1 MQRFLIVF
9 LSILLVL
16 TGCSITADQEPIGQP
31 EPAVQEQKAY
41 DVILEFPAERYPET
55 AAHIQDA
62 IQKGHSDICT
72 IDRDG
77 ADQNREESLRGIPT
91 KEGYDRDEWPM
102 AFCAEGGKGAHI
114 AYIDPSD
121 NRGAGS
127 WVSHEVEEY
136 PDGTRVKFV
145 VKAKGKAPEEAKPVN
160 GGQPEGKPEEKPF
173 EDKNCSDFQTQ
184 EEAKKYLLPGDPH
197 RLDPNKN
204 GIPCEHLPAS

>member
-1 MQRFLIVF
+1 MLKKW
-9 LSILLVL
+9 LSVILAGFLVL
-16 TGCSITADQEPIGQP
+16 AGCAPVADTPISSP
-31 EPAVQEQKAY
+31 VSDHKAY
-41 DVILEFPAERYPET
+41 DVILEFPADRYPET

-62 IQKGHSDICT
+62 IKKGHSEICT
-72 IDRDG
+72 LDRDG
-77 ADQNREESLRGIPT
+77 AEENREESLKGIPT

-127 WVSHEVEEY
+127 WISHEVEKY

-145 VKAKGKAPEEAKPVN
+145 VKSKGKAPKEAEPVEGEQSEGTEE
-160 GGQPEGKPEEKPF
+160 ETF
-173 EDKNCSDFQTQ
+173 EDKNCSDFKTQ

-197 RLDPNKN
+197 RLDPDGD
-204 GIPCEHLPAS
+204 GIPCESLPAS